1 MDLNTLQE
9 MIKPEVIV
17 LIPVLYIIG
26 LILKSAATI
35 PDKHIP
41 LLLGLFGILLCLIY
55 MAATM
60 TLGTWQEILLFVFVG
75 VTQGIL
81 VAGAAVFANQIYK
94 QESKDD

>member
-1 MDLNTLQE
+1 MELSVIQE
-9 MIKPEVIV
+9 YIRPEVIV

-26 LILKSAATI
+26 LILKSASAI
-35 PDKHIP
+35 PDKYIP
-41 LLLGLFGILLCLIY
+41 LLLGLFGVLFCLMY

-75 VTQGIL
+75 LTQGFL

-94 QESKDD
+94 QGTKDD